1 MYHAHPCISTG
12 GPYWRGPH
20 AQWLVKRHLD
30 YNLVI
35 IDTIHQ
41 SVTRKVSL
49 RVSCCWFL
57 SLQYRHR
64 LSAAVGGHVRL
75 LP

>member
-41 SVTRKVSL
+41 SVTRKVSH
-49 RVSCCWFL
+49 VSRFVL
-57 SLQYRHR
+57 LVFVFTGT
-64 LSAAVGGHVRL
+64 LSAAVGGHVRFL